1 MRRRH
6 GVGPFLAAHD
16 RVGFRG
22 GGFLPS
28 QPVGSDLT
36 TQPFELMLGRADL
49 VLGVDRSGEMA
60 MQRVRRHRFRLA
72 AVAAA
77 LVCGAGLL
85 SCGEGAEPTVGA
97 PKVERVK
104 YTSGGAY
111 LLTEVLDDRLIHFEF
126 SAGAGG
132 DTNVPLYTTPMV
144 SKTDYAGPSRFI
156 DTGLGVLRT
165 AALELAVN
173 PQTLC
178 ITVTDTA
185 DEPAAAALTT
195 ICPAALGETEQSLT
209 LTANA
214 TQHVYGL
221 GEHFATPG
229 VANGD
234 WAGKSVLPGN
244 SEGNALT
251 PFAGGNTEN
260 AQFPVLY
267 AAGADGRSYALFLDH
282 LYAQAWDFTGNP
294 WTVRTGGDQIRG
306 YLLVGP
312 DLPALRRT
320 YMDLVGRPPVPPK
333 KMFGLWV
340 SQFGYTSWADLEDK
354 LQTLRANHFPVDGFL
369 MDLQWFGGVFG
380 VSQMGALTFDARH
393 FPDPAGEIARLRD
406 EQGVGLMVIEEPY
419 VVTSRPEY
427 DVLAAL
433 GYLARKCG
441 SGAAGCDPVV
451 LSDFWGKGGMLDW
464 TNDAA
469 GDFWHDSKRQ
479 PLIDMGVLG
488 HWTDLGEPEVYDP
501 AAWYFG
507 FPDLGLHAHRDVH
520 NLYNF
525 AWIESIHRGY
535 RRNGSVQRPF
545 ILSRSGTAG
554 IQRFGAAMWSG
565 DIGSNLPSLAAHLNV
580 QMHMSFSGID
590 YFGADIGGYWR
601 TALQGDLNDVYTQW
615 FADGMLLDVPGRP
628 HTADLCNCNQ
638 TAPDRVGDVASNLEN
653 VRLRYRL
660 VPYLYSLAHRAW
672 LYGEPVFPPLVFYH
686 QDDPN
691 VQQMADEKL
700 LGRDLLVAT
709 ASTAGQTER
718 DVYLPRGTWI
728 DYHTNESFSSAGEW
742 LRNVPLRM
750 NGVFTLP
757 LFARSGA
764 IIPEMYVDAQTMNV
778 LGKRLDGSV
787 HDELIV
793 RVYAD
798 QTASRF
804 TLYEDDGVTTAYQR
818 GAVRST
824 EISQQQTGEK
834 ITVFIAPASGT
845 YDGAPASRGN
855 IIQVVARGATAA
867 GVRVNGVPLARV
879 SSSAALDAS
888 ESGWSIADGL
898 VVAKSGHFTVLEPK
912 VFEVLLEE

>member
-1 MRRRH
+1 MI
-6 GVGPFLAAHD
+6 F
-16 RVGFRG
+16 GF
-22 GGFLPS
+22 PS
-28 QPVGSDLT
+28 LGDSHWDL
-36 TQPFELMLGRADL
+36 LWKA
-49 VLGVDRSGEMA
+49 VLSRCA
-60 MQRVRRHRFRLA
+60 LA

-85 SCGEGAEPTVGA
+85 SCGEGTELTAGA

-104 YTSGGAY
+104 YTSRGAS
-111 LLTEVLDDRLIHFEF
+111 LVTEVLDDTVIHFEF
-126 SAGAGG
+126 SAAGTGA
-132 DTNVPLYTTPMV
+132 DASVPVYTTPMV
-144 SKTDYAGPSRFI
+144 SKTDYSGPSRFA
-156 DTGLGVLRT
+156 DAGLGVLRT

-173 PQTLC
+173 PETLC
-178 ITVTDTA
+178 VTVTDTTN
-185 DEPAAAALTT
+185 EPHAALTT
-195 ICPAALGETEQSLT
+195 ICPAALGETDQSLT
-209 LTANA
+209 LTANT

-221 GEHFATPG
+221 GEHFVTPG

-234 WAGKSVLPGN
+234 WLGKSVLPGN
-244 SEGNALT
+244 AEGNALT

-267 AAGADGRSYALFLDH
+267 AVGAGGRSYALFLDH
-282 LYAQAWDFTGNP
+282 LYAQAWDFTGDP

-306 YLLVGP
+306 YVLAGL

-354 LQTLRANHFPVDGFL
+354 LQTLRASHFPLDGFL
-369 MDLQWFGGVFG
+369 MDLQWFGGVFQG
-380 VSQMGALTFDARH
+380 PSQMGALTWDTKP

-406 EQGVGLMVIEEPY
+406 DQGIGLMVIEEPY

-427 DVLAAL
+427 DALAAR
-433 GYLARKCG
+433 GYLARRCG
-441 SGAAGCDPVV
+441 PELAGCDPVV

-507 FPDLGLHAHRDVH
+507 FPDLGLHAHRDIH

-525 AWIESIHRGY
+525 AWIESIYRGY
-535 RRNGSVQRPF
+535 HRNGSVQRPF
-545 ILSRSGTAG
+545 MLSRSGTAG

-565 DIGSNLPSLAAHLNV
+565 DIGSNLPSLAAHLNAH
-580 QMHMSFSGID
+580 MHMSFSGID
-590 YFGADIGGYWR
+590 YFGGDIGGYWR
-601 TALQGDLNDVYTQW
+601 TALQGNLTDVYTQW
-615 FADGMLLDVPGRP
+615 FADGMLLDIPGRP
-628 HTADLCNCNQ
+628 HTANLCNCNQ

-660 VPYLYSLAHRAW
+660 IPYLYSLAHRAS
-672 LYGEPVFPPLVFYH
+672 LYGEPVFPPLVFYYRN
-686 QDDPN
+686 DPS

-709 ASTAGQTER
+709 ASTAGETER

-728 DYHTNESFSSAGEW
+728 NYHTNESFSSGGEW
-742 LRNVPLRM
+742 LRAVPLRVD
-750 NGVFTLP
+750 GVFTLP

-764 IIPEMYVDAQTMNV
+764 IIPEMYVDEQTMNA

-798 QTASRF
+798 ETPSRF

-824 EISQQQTGEK
+824 EISQQRTGTK
-834 ITVFIAPASGT
+834 ITVSIAPASGT
-845 YDGAPASRGN
+845 YEGAPASRGN
-855 IIQVVARGATAA
+855 IIQVVAPGTTAV
-867 GVRVNGVPLARV
+867 GVRVNGVSLARV
-879 SSSAALDAS
+879 SSSAALDAC
-888 ESGWSIADGL
+888 ESGWYAADGL
-898 VVAKSGHFTVLEPK
+898 VVAKSARFDVLERK
-912 VFEVLLEE
+912 VFEVLLEAEPASG